1 MTRPRTG
8 RPGAFSLVELLV
20 VIALIAI
27 VTTLAMAGM
36 AGLQRG
42 MALTSAGSRLVDYL
56 SVGRQTAMSLNQSVE
71 VWIGAGS
78 SQDSLLLYRTVDG
91 VARPVE
97 RELKVNEQIML
108 SSNPEWSSVL
118 TDAVSGSK
126 TPRPQP
132 PATNGHSFRFLPDGS
147 TDLAGSTPATITL
160 VHRTEAGA
168 ASLPANFFT
177 IEIDRDTGAI
187 RTFRPQ

>member
-1 MTRPRTG
+1 MTRSRTVC
-8 RPGAFSLVELLV
+8 PGAFSLVELLV

-27 VTTLAMAGM
+27 VSTLAVAGM

-42 MALTSAGSRLVDYL
+42 TALTSAGSRLVDYL
-56 SVGRQTAMSLNQSVE
+56 AVGRQTAMSLNQAVE

-78 SQDSLLLYRTVDG
+78 PQDSLLLYRTVDG
-91 VARPVE
+91 VVRPVE
-97 RELKVNEQIML
+97 KELKVNEQIML
-108 SSNPEWSSVL
+108 SSNPDWSSVL

-126 TPRPQP
+126 T
-132 PATNGHSFRFLPDGS
+132 NGYFFRFLPDGS
-147 TDLAGSTPATITL
+147 TDLAGSTHATITL
-160 VHRTEAGA
+160 VHRTEADA

-177 IEIDRDTGAI
+177 IEIDRDTGTI